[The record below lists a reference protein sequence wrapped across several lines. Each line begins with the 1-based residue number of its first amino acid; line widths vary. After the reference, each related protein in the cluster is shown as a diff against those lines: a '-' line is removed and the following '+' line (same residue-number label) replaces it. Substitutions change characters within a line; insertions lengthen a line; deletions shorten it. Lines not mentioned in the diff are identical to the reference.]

1 MLLPIL
7 LALQGP
13 QATDPRPVFAGRSG
27 ALTVAIPRLE
37 SQVTVDG
44 ELDEPVWS
52 RAAVLTGFSQYTPVD
67 GLPAADST
75 EVLVW
80 YAPDA
85 IYFGIRAYEPH
96 GNLVRATMADRDA
109 IDADD
114 NVQILLDTYHD
125 HRRALEFAVN
135 PLGVQEDGVRSEGL
149 AGAAGGGNAATGRF
163 DGVVDLNP
171 DFIWE
176 SRGHVTP
183 WGYQVEVRIPFKS
196 IHYQSVDPQ
205 DWGLQVIRNVTHSGY
220 QDTWTPVV
228 RANASFLIQAGTIAG
243 LRDLHRGLVMDVT
256 PEFTTKVEGDS
267 AAVGRYQYRGTPEI
281 GGTLH
286 WGLTSN
292 LSLAA
297 TAHPDF
303 SQVEADAAQVT
314 VNQRFALF
322 YPEKR
327 PFFLDGLEQYD
338 TPNQLIYT
346 RQIVQPV
353 AGAKLTGKAG
363 ETNLAYLGAV
373 DAVDPA
379 TGKNPVYNVLRVGR
393 DLGASSTAG
402 LVYTDRVEGTD
413 YNRVFGADARM
424 IWLQRWFSQLQI
436 AGSWTRDAGG
446 ARAGTLW
453 DATLGDYT
461 GRRYGNHFEFVGIT
475 PHFEAASGFV
485 NRTGVVSARLF
496 NRFTWYGK
504 PGATMEQLQTYFMVS
519 PLWRYDDFWHARGTI
534 EGGYTSTWGLTLR
547 GGWNL
552 NAAIS
557 DNLQRFDSAAYAG
570 YRVDR
575 GVDTVAFT
583 IPHGLYNLFAA
594 NVGVTSPNRAL
605 QYSFNLQFGHSVI
618 FAEAAE
624 GKELSATASLAW
636 KPTPSI
642 RVSATWLHDRLLRER
657 DGSEFALAN
666 IPRLEFD
673 YQLNRSVFVRY
684 IGQYVAQ
691 RQSALEDPRTGQPLL
706 VDNAAVV
713 GTLSNGFRSDFLLS
727 YKPVPGTVFFLGYG
741 TSLTEPTA
749 FAFSTT
755 NLRRLQD
762 GFFLKASYLFR
773 M

>member
-1 MLLPIL
+1 MILPLL

-13 QATDPRPVFAGRSG
+13 QATDPGHVFAGRSG
-27 ALTVAIPRLE
+27 ALSVAIPRVDAK
-37 SQVTVDG
+37 VTIDG
-44 ELDEPVWS
+44 NLDEPVWS
-52 RAAVLTGFSQYTPVD
+52 QAALLTGFSQYTPVD

-75 EVLVW
+75 QVLIW
-80 YAPDA
+80 YGPDA

-96 GNLVRATMADRDA
+96 GDLVRATMADRDA

-135 PLGVQEDGVRSEGL
+135 PLGIQEDGVRSEGL

-163 DGVVDLNP
+163 DGVIDLNP
-171 DFIWE
+171 DFVWE

-196 IHYQSVDPQ
+196 IRYQSVDPQ

-228 RANASFLIQAGTIAG
+228 RANASFLIQAGTITG
-243 LRDLHRGLVMDVT
+243 LSDLHRGLVMDVT
-256 PEFTTKVEGDS
+256 PEFTSKVEGDS
-267 AAVGRYQYRGTPEI
+267 AAVNRYVYKGTPEF
-281 GGTLH
+281 GATLH

-346 RQIVQPV
+346 RQIIQPV

-363 ETNLAYLGAV
+363 ETNIAYLGAV

-379 TGKNPVYNVLRVGR
+379 TGKNPIYNVMRIGH

-413 YNRVFGADARM
+413 YNRVFGADGRV
-424 IWLQRWFSQLQI
+424 IWLKRWFSQLQL
-436 AGSWTRDAGG
+436 AGSWTRDAAGS
-446 ARAGTLW
+446 RAGTLW

-461 GRRYGNHFEFVGIT
+461 GRRYGNHFEFEGIT
-475 PHFEAASGFV
+475 PNFEAASGFV
-485 NRTGVVSARLF
+485 NRTGVVFARLF
-496 NRFTWYGK
+496 NRLTWYGQ
-504 PGATMEQLQTYFMVS
+504 PGATMEQLQTIFMGT

-534 EGGYTSTWGLTLR
+534 EGGWTNTWGLTLR

-552 NAAIS
+552 SAAVS
-557 DNLQRFDSAAYAG
+557 DNLQRFDSATYAS

-575 GVDTVAFT
+575 GVDTIAFT
-583 IPHGLYNLFAA
+583 IPHGLYNLIAA
-594 NVGVTSPNRAL
+594 NAGVTSPNRAL
-605 QYSFNLQFGHSVI
+605 QWSLNVGYGHSVI

-624 GKELSATASLAW
+624 GKELTTNATLSW

-642 RVSATWLHDRLLRER
+642 RVSATWLHDRLVRER

-691 RQSALEDPRTGQPLL
+691 RQAALEDPRTGQPLL
-706 VDNAAVV
+706 VNSAAVV
-713 GTLSNGFRSDFLLS
+713 GSLSNGFRNDFLLS
-727 YKPVPGTVFFLGYG
+727 YKPIPGTVFFLGYG
-741 TSLTEPTA
+741 TSLSEPTA
-749 FAFSTT
+749 FGFS
-755 NLRRLQD
+755 NLQRVQD

>member
-1 MLLPIL
+1 VY
-7 LALQGP
+7 A
-13 QATDPRPVFAGRSG
+13 G
-27 ALTVAIPRLE
+27 ALRHIDVAIPRIAAT
-37 SQVTVDG
+37 VKVDG
-44 ELDEPVWS
+44 RLDEPVWAQ
-52 RAAVLTGFSQYTPVD
+52 AAMLTGFSQYTPVD

-80 YAPDA
+80 YGPDA
-85 IYFGIRAYEPH
+85 IYFGIRAFEPH
-96 GNLVRATMADRDA
+96 GNVVRATLADRDA

-149 AGAAGGGNAATGRF
+149 TGAAGGGNAATGRF
-163 DGVVDLNP
+163 DGVIDLNP
-171 DFIWE
+171 DFVWD
-176 SRGHVTP
+176 SRGNVTP
-183 WGYQVEVRIPFKS
+183 WGYEVEIRVPFKS
-196 IHYQSVDPQ
+196 IRYQSLDPQ
-205 DWGLQVIRNVTHSGY
+205 TWGLQVIRDVTHSGY

-228 RANASFLIQAGTIAG
+228 RANASFLIQAGTLTG
-243 LRDLHRGLVMDVT
+243 LSDLHRGLVMDLT

-267 AAVGRYQYRGTPEI
+267 AGAGRYLYRGTPEI

-363 ETNLAYLGAV
+363 STNIGYLGAV

-379 TGKNPVYNVLRVGR
+379 TGSNPVYNLLRVST
-393 DLGASSTAG
+393 DLGASSTVG
-402 LVYTDRVEGTD
+402 LAYTDRIEGSD
-413 YNRVFGADARM
+413 YNRVIGADSRVL
-424 IWLQRWFSQLQI
+424 WGTGWFSQAQI
-436 AGSWTRDAGG
+436 AGSWTQDAAGV
-446 ARAGTLW
+446 RSGTLW

-475 PHFEAASGFV
+475 PDFDAASGFV
-485 NRTGVVSARLF
+485 NRTGIVSARLY
-496 NRFTWYGK
+496 NRFTWYGR
-504 PGATMEQLQTYFMVS
+504 PGALMEQLQTIVMGTPV
-519 PLWRYDDFWHARGTI
+519 WRYDDFWHARGTI
-534 EGGYTSTWGLTLR
+534 EGGWANSWGLTLR

-552 NAAIS
+552 SATAS
-557 DNLQRFDSAAYAG
+557 DNQQRFDSAAYAG

-575 GVDTVAFT
+575 GTDTIGFAL
-583 IPHGLYNLFAA
+583 PHGLYNLLAA
-594 NVGVTSPNRAL
+594 NGGVTSPNRAL
-605 QYSFNLQFGHSVI
+605 QVSARVGYGQSVI

-624 GKELSATASLAW
+624 GRELTAQAALAW
-636 KPTPSI
+636 KPTSAI
-642 RVSATWLHDRLLRER
+642 RISATWLHDRLVRER

-666 IPRLEFD
+666 IPRLELD
-673 YQLNRSVFVRY
+673 YQLSRSVFVRY
-684 IGQYVAQ
+684 VGQYVAQ
-691 RQSALEDPRTGQPLL
+691 RQASLADPRTGQPLL
-706 VDNAAVV
+706 VDSAARPASI
-713 GTLSNGFRSDFLLS
+713 SNGFRNDFLLS
-727 YKPVPGTVFFLGYG
+727 YKPTPGTVFFLGYG
-741 TSLTEPTA
+741 TSLAEPTA
-749 FAFSTT
+749 FGFGQLTRVS
-755 NLRRLQD
+755 D